1 MLEVGIEIFNE
12 LTNGDNVTEEYD
24 SYCEV
29 ESSIEN
35 NNRYNEYMEVGKM
48 SNATKRDYLFTYDRF
63 GTLIGFLD
71 DNGFTPVTEERPNAP
86 QEWIDEQVR
95 IYTSKRK

>member
-1 MLEVGIEIFNE
+1 MN
-12 LTNGDNVTEEYD
+12 
-24 SYCEV
+24 
-29 ESSIEN
+29 SIE
-35 NNRYNEYMEVGKM
+35 
-48 SNATKRDYLFTYDRF
+48 RDWLFTYDRF